1 MSTLAQ
7 SATQRVGLR
16 PSHRLTGPAFSRAR
30 RGSPP
35 TRSQETRNRNLGQ
48 NPASNASTAWQ
59 QWQSGGLS
67 TSFANS
73 RAQRRPWPVGR
84 GADIRLPFRGNQQL
98 IQPADAAGLARCHR
112 RLLVEVD
119 AKLFAQE
126 FARILKGRMDLLPR
140 PTFRRLHICRS
151 GASATVT
158 ARTAPLP
165 PLIKPDDGR
174 E

>member
-1 MSTLAQ
+1 VSTLAQ

-35 TRSQETRNRNLGQ
+35 DTIPRNRNRNLGQ

-59 QWQSGGLS
+59 QWQSGGLR
-67 TSFANS
+67 TSVANS

-84 GADIRLPFRGNQQL
+84 GADIRLPFHQQL